1 MIKNIQQLVELENS
15 GAGSEEYAAKLR
27 ETRLRL
33 HESERALGALRLELS
48 STKEMLSQAT
58 AQNSVMQQK
67 YARARR
73 AARELRTDIVARDE
87 FYQQLLQEKDT
98 EYNALVKT
106 LKDRVKN
113 YFKIYNFN
121 ISLYLKF
128 FF

>member
-1 MIKNIQQLVELENS
+1 MENS
-15 GAGSEEYAAKLR
+15 GTGSEEYAAKLR

-33 HESERALGALRLELS
+33 HESERALGASRLELS
-48 STKEMLSQAT
+48 TTKEMLSQAT
-58 AQNSVMQQK
+58 AQNSSIQQK

-106 LKDRVKN
+106 LKDRV
-113 YFKIYNFN
+113 N
-121 ISLYLKF
+121 IIIKF
-128 FF
+128 